1 MMLYADNFF
10 IPRGIGEGI
19 TINICYF
26 CDRKIRRMI
35 LLKTIGFPRMHKET
49 NERRDFLPS
58 LIGILKK
65 ERVQIFLEEGYGL
78 ALGYTKE
85 DYLKENNTILF
96 VSNKECYEKDIVV
109 VLRSP
114 EFEQIDYMREGSI
127 LLSML
132 HYPTR
137 ATRVQ
142 KLKEKGI
149 FAVSM
154 DYIRNDFLERMVV
167 DYDGTSGNGI
177 SAAFTELAKSYKNQC
192 VDERKP
198 IIVSIMGMGRVGLTA
213 ARMAGKYGNN
223 KENENILKEKTK
235 GVLVGM
241 LPRNITDDKKQMIK
255 ILKKT
260 DILVDATTRDD
271 ATKYIVSN
279 ELLGY
284 LKEHSIIL
292 DLTSD
297 PYLTDVYPF
306 QVKAVE
312 GIPHGTLDKIV
323 IYPKD
328 NEYSTVPKCFKS
340 INQRT
345 VVSCNAW
352 PGVNPKGCMD
362 LYGKQLIYIIQNLIG
377 YSKGDFNSYNNDYFN
392 RAIYRGTIEYFE
404 ESLGSYGDEIVDVM

>member
-1 MMLYADNFF
+1 M
-10 IPRGIGEGI
+10 
-19 TINICYF
+19 
-26 CDRKIRRMI
+26 
-35 LLKTIGFPRMHKET
+35 KTISFPRMHKET
-49 NERRDFLPS
+49 NEKRDFLPL

-65 ERVQIFLEEGYGL
+65 ENVQVFLEEGYGL
-78 ALGYTKE
+78 ALGYTNE
-85 DYLKENNTILF
+85 DYLKENKTIQF

-114 EFEQIDYMREGSI
+114 EFKQIDYMREGSI

-137 ATRVQ
+137 ATRVE
-142 KLKEKGI
+142 KLKERGI

-154 DYIRNDFLERMVV
+154 DSIRNDFLERIVV
-167 DYDGTSGNGI
+167 DYEGTSGNGI
-177 SAAFTELAKSYKNQC
+177 NVAFTELAKSYKSENIC
-192 VDERKP
+192 AKKP

-213 ARMAGKYGNN
+213 AKMAGKYGNN
-223 KENENILKEKTK
+223 KESEAILKEKSK
-235 GVLVGM
+235 GVLVNM

-255 ILKKT
+255 ILAKT
-260 DILVDATTRDD
+260 DILVDATTRND
-271 ATKYIVSN
+271 ATKYIVTN
-279 ELLGY
+279 ELIGY
-284 LKEHSIIL
+284 LKDHSIIL

-297 PYLTDVYPF
+297 PYLTDVFPF

-323 IYPKD
+323 MYPND
-328 NEYSTVPKCFKS
+328 IEYSAVPKCIEV

-352 PGVNPKGCMD
+352 PGVKPKGNMD

-377 YSKGDFNSYNNDYFN
+377 YSSSDFNLNNNDYFN
-392 RAIYRGTIEYFE
+392 RAIYRGTIECFE
-404 ESLGSYGDEIVDVM
+404 ESLNGYENEVSEIVM